1 MDKNRGKP
9 FEANACLLNPERYAL
24 NRHTTRHKLF
34 SDAIFVDSGDMGDR
48 SLESRIAI
56 QQNPSSPFSSPMKL
70 SQQVYRSL
78 LSLTS
83 EFLLAEAP
91 VARDERQQ
99 QQQQMFPAPEVP
111 RAAAQACRL
120 SERRRKPPWPTRRKK
135 KRQREKLP
143 RKTAACLKELI
154 SFASKAASLTRSH
167 PLEDY
172 GGAREAKTTKDE
184 PSTAYQKQKK
194 DASTRTLPTQRGFE
208 T

>member
-1 MDKNRGKP
+1 
-9 FEANACLLNPERYAL
+9 
-24 NRHTTRHKLF
+24 
-34 SDAIFVDSGDMGDR
+34 MGDR
-48 SLESRIAI
+48 SLESRIPL
-56 QQNPSSPFSSPMKL
+56 QQNPSNPFCCTMKL

-83 EFLLAEAP
+83 GFLFAEAP

-111 RAAAQACRL
+111 RAAAQARRL
-120 SERRRKPPWPTRRKK
+120 SERRRKPPWPTWKKKK

-154 SFASKAASLTRSH
+154 SFASKAANLTRSR

-172 GGAREAKTTKDE
+172 GGAREKKTTKDE
-184 PSTAYQKQKK
+184 PSTAHQKQKK

-208 T
+208 P